1 MMAHRRQ
8 ACRPVKRAFVLLLL
22 LIALPAAAQTAIH
35 RCVGRDGRPVFSD
48 QQCTSIGATSVMPP
62 TPAAAS
68 SSAGSSDAPAGPS
81 TGLLCAKD
89 VAGLREGIAQAFAS
103 HDANRIGG
111 LILWSGYGSS
121 GAVENIR
128 NMDALVRQ
136 PLLAVEGNEA
146 GGLDAV
152 TSGPGN
158 EAATRRAH
166 FSVVRD
172 SGCLWLRPPA

>member
-1 MMAHRRQ
+1 M
-8 ACRPVKRAFVLLLL
+8 KRALVLLLF
-22 LIALPAAAQTAIH
+22 LIALPAAAQTTIH
-35 RCVGRDGRPVFSD
+35 RCVGTDGRPVFTD
-48 QQCTSIGATSVMPP
+48 RQCTSIGATSIMPP
-62 TPAAAS
+62 SPAAAS
-68 SSAGSSDAPAGPS
+68 SAGGPVTGPS

-103 HDANRIGG
+103 QDANRIGG
-111 LILWSGYGSS
+111 LILWNGYGSG

-128 NMDALVRQ
+128 NMEALVHQ

-152 TSGPGN
+152 TSGPGHD
-158 EAATRRAH
+158 AATRRAH
-166 FSVVRD
+166 FNVVRD

>member
-1 MMAHRRQ
+1 MKILI
-8 ACRPVKRAFVLLLL
+8 VTVLTLGL
-22 LIALPAAAQTAIH
+22 ALPAAAQTTIH
-35 RCVGRDGRPVFSD
+35 RCVGTDGRPVFSD
-48 QQCTSIGATSVMPP
+48 QQCTSIGATSIMPP
-62 TPAAAS
+62 PVPAAS
-68 SSAGSSDAPAGPS
+68 SSSADAPAGPS

-89 VAGLREGIAQAFAS
+89 VAGLREGIAQAFANR
-103 HDANRIGG
+103 DANRIGG
-111 LILWSGYGSS
+111 LILWNGYGSG

-128 NMDALVRQ
+128 NMETLVHQ

-152 TSGPGN
+152 TSRPGN
-158 EAATRRAH
+158 DAATRRAH

>member
-1 MMAHRRQ
+1 M
-8 ACRPVKRAFVLLLL
+8 KRALALLLL
-22 LIALPAAAQTAIH
+22 LIVLPAAAQTTIH
-35 RCVGRDGRPVFSD
+35 RCVGTDGRPVFSD
-48 QQCTSIGATSVMPP
+48 QQCTSIGATSIMPP
-62 TPAAAS
+62 VPAS
-68 SSAGSSDAPAGPS
+68 SSSADAPAGPS

-89 VAGLREGIAQAFAS
+89 VAGLREGIAQAFANR
-103 HDANRIGG
+103 DANRIGG
-111 LILWSGYGSS
+111 LILWNGYGSG

-152 TSGPGN
+152 TSGPGHD
-158 EAATRRAH
+158 AATRRAH

>member
-1 MMAHRRQ
+1 M
-8 ACRPVKRAFVLLLL
+8 KRALALLLL
-22 LIALPAAAQTAIH
+22 LIVLPAAAQTTIH
-35 RCVGRDGRPVFSD
+35 RCVGTDGRPVFSD
-48 QQCTSIGATSVMPP
+48 QQCTSIGATSIMPP
-62 TPAAAS
+62 APAS
-68 SSAGSSDAPAGPS
+68 SSSADAPAGPS

-89 VAGLREGIAQAFAS
+89 VAGLREGIAQAFANR
-103 HDANRIGG
+103 DANRIGG
-111 LILWSGYGSS
+111 LILWNGYGSG

-152 TSGPGN
+152 TSGPGHD
-158 EAATRRAH
+158 AATRRAH

>member
-1 MMAHRRQ
+1 VHR
-8 ACRPVKRAFVLLLL
+8 ALAFLLL
-22 LIALPAAAQTAIH
+22 LIALPASAQTTIH
-35 RCVGRDGRPVFSD
+35 RCIGTDGRPVFSD
-48 QQCTSIGATSVMPP
+48 QQCASIGATSIMPP
-62 TPAAAS
+62 SPAAAS
-68 SSAGSSDAPAGPS
+68 TSANGSAVAAPAGPS

-89 VAGLREGIAQAFAS
+89 LAGLREGIAQAFANR
-103 HDANRIGG
+103 DANRIGG
-111 LILWSGYGSS
+111 LILWSGYGSG

-128 NMDALVRQ
+128 NMEALVRQ
-136 PLLAVEGNEA
+136 PLLAVEGNES

-158 EAATRRAH
+158 DAATRRAH

>member
-1 MMAHRRQ
+1 M
-8 ACRPVKRAFVLLLL
+8 KRALALLLL
-22 LIALPAAAQTAIH
+22 LIALPAAAQTTIH
-35 RCVGRDGRPVFSD
+35 RCVGADGRPVFSD
-48 QQCTSIGATSVMPP
+48 QPCTSIGATSIMPP
-62 TPAAAS
+62 APAAS
-68 SSAGSSDAPAGPS
+68 SASANAPTGPS

-111 LILWSGYGSS
+111 LILWNGYGSG

-128 NMDALVRQ
+128 SMDTLVRQ

-158 EAATRRAH
+158 EPATRRAH

-172 SGCLWLRPPA
+172 AGCLWLRPPA

>member
-1 MMAHRRQ
+1 
-8 ACRPVKRAFVLLLL
+8 VKRALVLLLL
-22 LIALPAAAQTAIH
+22 LIVLPAAAQTTIH
-35 RCVGRDGRPVFSD
+35 RCVGTDGRPVFSD
-48 QQCTSIGATSVMPP
+48 QQCTSIGATSIMPP
-62 TPAAAS
+62 APANS
-68 SSAGSSDAPAGPS
+68 SSADAPAGPS

-89 VAGLREGIAQAFAS
+89 VAGLREGIAQAFANR
-103 HDANRIGG
+103 DANRIGG
-111 LILWSGYGSS
+111 LILWNGYGSG

-152 TSGPGN
+152 TSGPGHD
-158 EAATRRAH
+158 AATRRAH

>member
-1 MMAHRRQ
+1 
-8 ACRPVKRAFVLLLL
+8 VKRALALLLL
-22 LIALPAAAQTAIH
+22 LIVLPATAQTTIH
-35 RCVGRDGRPVFSD
+35 RCVGTDGRPVFSD
-48 QQCTSIGATSVMPP
+48 QQCTSIGATSIMPS
-62 TPAAAS
+62 TPPAAS
-68 SSAGSSDAPAGPS
+68 SSSADAPAGPS

-89 VAGLREGIAQAFAS
+89 VAGLREGIAQAFANR
-103 HDANRIGG
+103 DANRIGG
-111 LILWSGYGSS
+111 LILWNGYGSG

-128 NMDALVRQ
+128 NMEALVHQ

-152 TSGPGN
+152 TSRPGN

-172 SGCLWLRPPA
+172 SGCFWLRPPA

>member
-1 MMAHRRQ
+1 
-8 ACRPVKRAFVLLLL
+8 VKRALALLLL
-22 LIALPAAAQTAIH
+22 LIVLPAAAQTTIH
-35 RCVGRDGRPVFSD
+35 RCVGTDGRPVFSD
-48 QQCTSIGATSVMPP
+48 QQCTSIGATSIMPP
-62 TPAAAS
+62 APAS
-68 SSAGSSDAPAGPS
+68 SSSADAPAGPS

-89 VAGLREGIAQAFAS
+89 VAGLREGIAQAFANR
-103 HDANRIGG
+103 DANRIGG
-111 LILWSGYGSS
+111 LILWNGYGSG

-152 TSGPGN
+152 TSGPGHD
-158 EAATRRAH
+158 AATRRAH

>member
-1 MMAHRRQ
+1 
-8 ACRPVKRAFVLLLL
+8 VKRALALLLL
-22 LIALPAAAQTAIH
+22 LIVLPAAAQTTIH
-35 RCVGRDGRPVFSD
+35 RCVGTDGRPVFSD
-48 QQCTSIGATSVMPP
+48 QQCTSIGATSIMPP
-62 TPAAAS
+62 APASAS
-68 SSAGSSDAPAGPS
+68 SSSADAPTGPS

-89 VAGLREGIAQAFAS
+89 VAGLREGIAQAFANR
-103 HDANRIGG
+103 DANRIGG
-111 LILWSGYGSS
+111 LILWNGYGSN

-166 FSVVRD
+166 FTVVRD